1 MSYMSNLKRPR
12 GLFKAHL
19 ARGKVSEPLV
29 TDLQI
34 EHLEDPEDTQLSP
47 LSKKRRLSPSHEQ
60 TPRAQ
65 SQERSKAGVEDWEDI
80 KELFSNAIDKY
91 EGLGILFELLGAN

>member
-1 MSYMSNLKRPR
+1 MSNLKRPR

-19 ARGKVSEPLV
+19 ARGKISEPLV
-29 TDLQI
+29 TNLHI
-34 EHLEDPEDTQLSP
+34 EHLEDPESTQLSP

-60 TPRAQ
+60 QIPGTQ
-65 SQERSKAGVEDWEDI
+65 GQERSKADVEDWEDI

-91 EGLGILFELLGAN
+91 EGLGILFEPLRTN